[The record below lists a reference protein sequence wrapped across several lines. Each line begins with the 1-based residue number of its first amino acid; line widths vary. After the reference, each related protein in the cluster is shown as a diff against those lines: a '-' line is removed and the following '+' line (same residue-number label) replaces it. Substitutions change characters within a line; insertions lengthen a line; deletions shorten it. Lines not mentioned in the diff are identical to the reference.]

1 MYTNSCES
9 SLFLCHQKSFMI
21 QTDYSRQENSETDGL
36 PIPQRIWAVVAI
48 AFALC
53 MSVLDINISN
63 VVLPTLAHDF
73 DTSPSVTTWIVNGYQ
88 LAIVVSLLSFSALG
102 EVFGY
107 RKIFIYG
114 VAFFCVTSLMCAL
127 ANSFW
132 TLTVARVFQGFSASA
147 ITSVNTALL
156 RLIYPKSQIGRGMG
170 INAMVIAISAAAGP
184 SVASGILSI
193 ASWHWLFAINLPLG
207 FIALM
212 LGMKHLPREEKVS
225 KHKFD
230 TISAI
235 ANAITFGLLIYTL
248 DGFAHHERY
257 DYLILQL
264 VALLV
269 VGTYYIRRQ
278 LGQESPLLPLDLL
291 KIPIFRLSIL
301 TSICSFTAQMLAMI
315 SLPFFLQNTLGHNE
329 VMTGLLLTPWP
340 LASLITAPIAG
351 YLVERIHPGILGSI
365 GMVIFGIGLYS
376 LSSLSTES
384 TVFSIIWR
392 LALCGAGFGIFQTPN
407 NSTIISSAPTS
418 RSGGASG
425 MMGMARLMGQTLG
438 TTFVALLFSWVAGG
452 RSTAVCLIIGSVFA
466 LVAAV
471 VSSLRLSSTSTL
483 KQRKS

>member
-1 MYTNSCES
+1 
-9 SLFLCHQKSFMI
+9 MI
-21 QTDYSRQENSETDGL
+21 PEENNKEINETDGL
-36 PIPQRIWAVVAI
+36 PLPRRIWAIVAI
-48 AFALC
+48 GFALC

-63 VVLPTLAHDF
+63 VVLPTLSHDF
-73 DTSPSVTTWIVNGYQ
+73 GTSPSVTTWIVNGYQ
-88 LAIVVSLLSFSALG
+88 LAIVVSLLSFSSLG
-102 EVFGY
+102 EIFGY

-114 VAFFCVTSLMCAL
+114 VGLFCITSLICAL
-127 ANSFW
+127 SDSFW
-132 TLTVARVFQGFSASA
+132 TLTIARVFQGFSASA

-207 FIALM
+207 AIALI
-212 LGMKHLPREEKVS
+212 LGIKHLPRQEKVS
-225 KHKFD
+225 KRKFD

-235 ANAITFGLLIYTL
+235 SNAVTFGLLIYTL

-264 VALLV
+264 IVLAV
-269 VGTYYIRRQ
+269 VGTYYVRRQ

-291 KIPIFRLSIL
+291 KIPIFRLSII

-315 SLPFFLQNTLGHNE
+315 SLPFFLQNTLGHSE

-376 LSSLSTES
+376 LSSLDADSTIIG
-384 TVFSIIWR
+384 IIWR
-392 LALCGAGFGIFQTPN
+392 LALCGAGFGLFQTPN
-407 NSTIISSAPTS
+407 NSTIISSAPTK

-438 TTFVALLFSWVAGG
+438 TTFVALLFSWVATGK
-452 RSTAVCLIIGSVFA
+452 STAVCLITGSVFA
-466 LVAAV
+466 LAAAI
-471 VSSLRLSSTSTL
+471 VSSLRLSEVSTL
-483 KQRKS
+483 KQNRN